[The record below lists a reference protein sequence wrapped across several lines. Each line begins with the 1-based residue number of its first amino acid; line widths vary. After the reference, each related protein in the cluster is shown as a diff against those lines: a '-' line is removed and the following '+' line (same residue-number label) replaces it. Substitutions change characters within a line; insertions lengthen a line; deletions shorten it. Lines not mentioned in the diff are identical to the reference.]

1 MKREGTLFQYF
12 LDTMPSCCTNVACFW
27 FDNAFV
33 NPSAI
38 IFAVGVHSISI
49 SPSWCDC
56 RNQKWCISTCLSL
69 VVSSGRFFLIRPT
82 VCMLSQS
89 TEGCSSV
96 LNRIWEKSLQI
107 AMVSR
112 AVFDNANSSASVV
125 DVVTVFCLIDCHAIG
140 PLNNFIMYPC
150 VERLVATSSAND
162 ASLATANVRDVRSDW
177 IDVDWGRENSSARYL
192 IYTR

>member
-12 LDTMPSCCTNVACFW
+12 LDTIPSCCTNVAYFW

-33 NPSAI
+33 NLSAI
-38 IFAVGVHSISI
+38 IFTVSIYSISI

-112 AVFDNANSSASVV
+112 AVYNNTNSSASIVNII
-125 DVVTVFCLIDCHAIG
+125 TVFYLIDCHAIG
-140 PLNNFIMYPC
+140 PLNNFIIYPC
-150 VERLVATSSAND
+150 VERLVATLSANNT
-162 ASLATANVRDVRSDW
+162 SLTIVN
-177 IDVDWGRENSSARYL
+177 
-192 IYTR
+192 IYNIYS